1 MAEYNLHKNG
11 EICWFELA
19 TNNLQAA
26 KEFYSE
32 LFGWEF
38 KQSAASTDKEY
49 SEIYTGGIPVGG
61 MMEMDEKW
69 GPTPPP
75 PYWSTYVAV
84 DDINDTIAKI
94 EANGGSVRMAPF
106 EAPGVGTIAVVAD
119 PSGATF
125 EIIKLSEH
133 A

>member
-1 MAEYNLHKNG
+1 MAEYTIPKNG

-19 TNNLQAA
+19 TNNLSDA
-26 KEFYSE
+26 KEFYTQ
-32 LFGWEF
+32 LFGWELNR
-38 KQSAASTDKEY
+38 SAVSPDKEY
-49 SEIYTGGIPVGG
+49 LEIYVGGTPVGG
-61 MMEMDEKW
+61 MLEMDEKW

-75 PYWSTYVAV
+75 PYWSTYIAV

-94 EANGGSVRMAPF
+94 EANGGSIRMAPF

-119 PSGATF
+119 PSGAHF
-125 EIIKLSEH
+125 EILQFEKP